1 MLPQASISMVVAI
14 RPLPLALSIFLLA
27 VSARVSVSTLCA
39 QGVEFQSHLTPHETL
54 LYRDARTLIDWT
66 PEQIHA
72 VRELRELRPAE
83 SQQDLQAILHE
94 VGNGSPSSSTIFLIR
109 LPRKRFD
116 PGPVPSGA
124 TGVLSPSTTSSDT
137 CCWRAAKRGR
147 GL

>member
-109 LPRKRFD
+109 LPRFFFKQKTAYEIIAGD
-116 PGPVPSGA
+116 W
-124 TGVLSPSTTSSDT
+124 SSDVCSSDL